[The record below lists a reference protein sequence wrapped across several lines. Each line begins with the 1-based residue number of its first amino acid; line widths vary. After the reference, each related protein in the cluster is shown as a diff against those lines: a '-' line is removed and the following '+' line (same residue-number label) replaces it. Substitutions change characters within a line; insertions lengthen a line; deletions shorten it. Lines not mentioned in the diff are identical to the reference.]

1 MDEKIV
7 VDLKAKKEEWEW
19 LAASDKF
26 WLAFTPKLFEWI
38 GWVAALAGVK
48 YIYAKS
54 SSFIIGMLVLLCTL
68 GMIMYFY
75 AYFSRIEVL
84 GFAFLKS
91 ERKSRFLSVAMT
103 SALAGLAIFIA
114 SVASDIFVNSQPA

>member
-1 MDEKIV
+1 MDEKNV
-7 VDLKAKKEEWEW
+7 VNLKAKKKEWEW

-48 YIYAKS
+48 YVYAKS
-54 SSFIIGMLVLLCTL
+54 SSFIIGFMVWLCAL

-75 AYFSRIEVL
+75 AYFSRIEIL
-84 GFAFLKS
+84 GFSFLKS
-91 ERKSRFLSVAMT
+91 ERWSRLLSVAMT

-114 SVASDIFVNSQPA
+114 SVASDIFVSSQ